1 MACLYLSW
9 YVYAPFLK
17 ARKQINYATDKPH
30 ERIIRICTAMY
41 RKLNE
46 MVKMYKAKLKK
57 DILYC
62 FLIVSCLIKADYTYR
77 DFDCSNCS
85 DFVIHCYEKP

>member
-1 MACLYLSW
+1 
-9 YVYAPFLK
+9 
-17 ARKQINYATDKPH
+17 
-30 ERIIRICTAMY
+30 MY

-62 FLIVSCLIKADYTYR
+62 FLIVPCLIKADYTYR